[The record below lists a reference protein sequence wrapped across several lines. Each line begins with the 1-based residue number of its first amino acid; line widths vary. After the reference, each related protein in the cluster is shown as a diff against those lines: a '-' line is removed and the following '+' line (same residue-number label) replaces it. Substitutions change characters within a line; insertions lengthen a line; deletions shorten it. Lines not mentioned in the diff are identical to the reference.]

1 MLLARAMRIAVLLLS
16 LLLVFACQ
24 RETPDVSQNT
34 PSQSQTTTDTPP
46 QMAESPASSTMNPVI
61 PPEQD
66 NPAGSP
72 RPASPTQ
79 EVHLIEYAIHMPET
93 LPAGRV
99 AFNVENG
106 GKETHAFEIE
116 GNGIEQKTN
125 ELTRGNTASL
135 EVDLKPGT
143 YTIYCPVD
151 GHAEKGMKKTVV
163 VK

>member
-1 MLLARAMRIAVLLLS
+1 MRIAVAAALALLA
-16 LLLVFACQ
+16 VACQ

-34 PSQSQTTTDTPP
+34 PSQSSTTTDATP
-46 QMAESPASSTMNPVI
+46 QMTESNASTMNPVI
-61 PPEQD
+61 PPETD
-66 NPAGSP
+66 NPAARP
-72 RPASPTQ
+72 RGASPTQ
-79 EVHLIEYAIHMPET
+79 EVHLIEYAIHMPDT
-93 LPAGRV
+93 LTAGRV

-106 GKETHAFEIE
+106 GKENHAFEIE
-116 GNGIEQKTN
+116 GNGVHSKTN

-151 GHAEKGMKKTVV
+151 GHRGKGMEKTVT

>member
-1 MLLARAMRIAVLLLS
+1 MRIAVLILALIP
-16 LLLVFACQ
+16 FACKSDS
-24 RETPDVSQNT
+24 PGDLSQET
-34 PSQSQTTTDTPP
+34 PSQSSNDTSVNP
-46 QMAESPASSTMNPVI
+46 QMAEPSTMNPTHAVDSHT
-61 PPEQD
+61 PSNAPT
-66 NPAGSP
+66 
-72 RPASPTQ
+72 PASPTQ
-79 EVHLIEYAIHMPET
+79 EVHLIEYAIHMPDT
-93 LPAGRV
+93 LPAGRI
-99 AFNVENG
+99 AFNIENG

-151 GHAEKGMKKTVV
+151 GHADKGMKKTVT

>member
-1 MLLARAMRIAVLLLS
+1 MRTAVFLLVLLMVACSSDEPGDLS
-16 LLLVFACQ
+16 Q
-24 RETPDVSQNT
+24 KTP
-34 PSQSQTTTDTPP
+34 PQSSNDTAVNP
-46 QMAESPASSTMNPVI
+46 QMAEPSTMNPVHAVDADT
-61 PPEQD
+61 PSNAPT
-66 NPAGSP
+66 
-72 RPASPTQ
+72 PASPTQ
-79 EVHLIEYAIHMPET
+79 EVHLIEYAIHMPDT

-151 GHAEKGMKKTVV
+151 GHAGKGMKKTVT

>member
-1 MLLARAMRIAVLLLS
+1 MRAAAFLLLI
-16 LLLVFACQ
+16 LLVSCSSD
-24 RETPDVSQNT
+24 EPGDLSQKT
-34 PSQSQTTTDTPP
+34 PSQSSNDTATPP
-46 QMAESPASSTMNPVI
+46 QMAEPSPMNPVNA
-61 PPEQD
+61 PDTDTPS
-66 NPAGSP
+66 NAP

-79 EVHLIEYAIHMPET
+79 EVHLIEYAIHMPDT

-151 GHAEKGMKKTVV
+151 GHAKKGMKKTVV

>member
-1 MLLARAMRIAVLLLS
+1 
-16 LLLVFACQ
+16 
-24 RETPDVSQNT
+24 
-34 PSQSQTTTDTPP
+34 
-46 QMAESPASSTMNPVI
+46 MNPVI
-61 PPEQD
+61 PPD
-66 NPAGSP
+66 RDSPGNAPTPAP
-72 RPASPTQ
+72 PTQ
-79 EVHLIEYAIHMPET
+79 EVHLIEYAIHMPDT

-116 GNGIEQKTN
+116 GNGIEAKTN
-125 ELTRGNTASL
+125 ELSRGNTASL

-151 GHAEKGMKKTVV
+151 GHKDKGMKKTIT

>member
-1 MLLARAMRIAVLLLS
+1 MRIALAVALALLAA
-16 LLLVFACQ
+16 ACQ

-34 PSQSQTTTDTPP
+34 PSQSSTTTDATP
-46 QMAESPASSTMNPVI
+46 QMTESNASSMNPII
-61 PPEQD
+61 PPETD
-66 NPAGSP
+66 NPAA
-72 RPASPTQ
+72 RPTGASPTQ
-79 EVHLIEYAIHMPET
+79 EVHLIEYAIHMPDT
-93 LPAGRV
+93 LSAGRI

-106 GKETHAFEIE
+106 GKENHAFEIE
-116 GNGIEQKTN
+116 GNGVHSKTN

-151 GHAEKGMKKTVV
+151 GHRGKGMEKTVV